1 MTTTPNP
8 GALIALG
15 VKKAGCMA
23 HARRK
28 FFDLTTQPKSQIAS
42 EALEAVGELYGI
54 EREAAEL
61 DIDARQR
68 LRDVKARPLL
78 ERLHAWLLARRTQV
92 PNGSGIARAIS
103 RRGST
108 GTGPLRT

>member
-8 GALIALG
+8 GALIALR
-15 VKKAGCMA
+15 VKEAGCMA

-28 FFDLTTQPKSQIAS
+28 FFDLTTQEKSQ
-42 EALEAVGELYGI
+42 ALEAVGELYGI

-103 RRGST
+103 RRSST

>member
-1 MTTTPNP
+1 
-8 GALIALG
+8 
-15 VKKAGCMA
+15 MA

-28 FFDLTTQPKSQIAS
+28 FFDLTTQEKSQ
-42 EALEAVGELYGI
+42 ALEAVGELYGI

-92 PNGSGIARAIS
+92 PNRSDIARAIS
-103 RRGST
+103 RRSST

>member
-8 GALIALG
+8 GALIALR
-15 VKKAGCMA
+15 VKEAGCMA

-28 FFDLTTQPKSQIAS
+28 FFDLTTQAKSQ
-42 EALEAVGELYGI
+42 ALEAVGELYGI

-92 PNGSGIARAIS
+92 PNRSDIARAIS
-103 RRGST
+103 RRSST

>member
-8 GALIALG
+8 GALIALR
-15 VKKAGCMA
+15 VKEAGCMA

-28 FFDLTTQPKSQIAS
+28 FFDLTTQEKSQ
-42 EALEAVGELYGI
+42 ALEAVGELYGI

-78 ERLHAWLLARRTQV
+78 ERLHARLLARRTQV

-103 RRGST
+103 RRSST